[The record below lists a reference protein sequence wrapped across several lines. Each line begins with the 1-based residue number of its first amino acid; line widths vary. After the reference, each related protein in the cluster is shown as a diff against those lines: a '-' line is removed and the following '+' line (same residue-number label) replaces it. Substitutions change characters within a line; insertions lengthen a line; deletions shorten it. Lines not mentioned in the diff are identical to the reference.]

1 MISENLD
8 HAVDSIIAPARNC
21 FPVVPSDAG
30 ELVRLPKAIYVGT
43 GGNLVVRPVDGNADV
58 TFVNLPNGAIL
69 DVRIV
74 AVRATGTTA
83 GDLVGLA

>member
-1 MISENLD
+1 MISDNFEQS
-8 HAVDSIIAPARNC
+8 VDSVIAPARNC
-21 FPVVPSDAG
+21 FPVIPSDAE
-30 ELVRLPKAIYVGT
+30 ELAQLPKAIYIGT

-58 TFVNLPNGAIL
+58 TFVNLPNGATL
-69 DVRIV
+69 DIRIV

>member
-1 MISENLD
+1 MNSDNFD
-8 HAVDSIIAPARNC
+8 QAVDSVIAPARNC
-21 FPVVPSDAG
+21 FPVIPSDTG
-30 ELVRLPKAIYVGT
+30 ELVLLPKAIYIGT